1 MARLNRTVSTNEFKQ
16 LSEEEKREIRSRLA
30 KQHFDVNEGNYSD
43 NEYMSDVSSENLS
56 TISEDLQNELN
67 RRIDAMSENE
77 PNNVINNNINS
88 ESNLTNQN
96 NVQQPASDNPPGNDQ
111 H

>member
-56 TISEDLQNELN
+56 TI
-67 RRIDAMSENE
+67 RKTCRT
-77 PNNVINNNINS
+77 
-88 ESNLTNQN
+88 NLTDESTQC
-96 NVQQPASDNPPGNDQ
+96 PRTSLTT
-111 H
+111 